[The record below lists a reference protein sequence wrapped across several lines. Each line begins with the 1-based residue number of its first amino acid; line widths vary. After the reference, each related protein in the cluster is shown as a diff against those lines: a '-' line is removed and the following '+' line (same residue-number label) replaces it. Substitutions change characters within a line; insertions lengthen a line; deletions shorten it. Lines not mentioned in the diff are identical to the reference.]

1 MSGNNGTTTQ
11 IQEVITSLT
20 TALNDADK
28 HDRGVKAAGTRLRKT
43 LLDITKAAK
52 SIRAEILEAQKNNN

>member
-1 MSGNNGTTTQ
+1 MSGTNGTATQ
-11 IQEVITSLT
+11 IQNVITELT

-43 LLDITKAAK
+43 LLDITKTAK
-52 SIRAEILEAQKNNN
+52 SIRAEILDAQKNNS

>member
-1 MSGNNGTTTQ
+1 MSGTNETTTL
-11 IQEVITSLT
+11 IQEVITELT

-43 LLDITKAAK
+43 LLDITKTAK
-52 SIRAEILEAQKNNN
+52 SIRANILEAQKTDS